1 MIKNSKSGWIMAH
14 LYKKVKKGHEYFYI
28 RETQRV
34 YGKPT
39 TINQV
44 YLGTADKVQAA
55 LGKGGFSPKE
65 FGSVF
70 ALNEL
75 DRAVDLAGMINE
87 ILPPKKRVRG
97 PSLGELVYYATLNRA
112 IAPTSKRQLASWYET
127 TDIQRIRPLR
137 LESLNSQNF
146 WNHWDRISDS
156 DLDKIKTA
164 FFKKVNSLL
173 PQQERRLVIEATN
186 ISAAPKPTAFPA
198 MPQADQEFLAEH
210 FPEQQLGLVLVS
222 EGSTGVPLYYQSYS
236 GGLPINGFYNH
247 MEHLLTR
254 VSTLGVA
261 VKDVTLLLNQEM
273 ADKSLVAQIDAKE
286 GMHFIASCGP
296 DFAPALTEISLK
308 DFQPLPIRQETK
320 FPLAIPEDDKILFY
334 ETGATFWNRRRR
346 VILTFDPKSFH
357 RSYQELGK
365 KVQRVRKEMAA
376 FQQKLGQENVQ
387 ENPAN
392 SVKAHLEEL
401 CQRLKISPSLF
412 QLNFTED
419 KGRFHMEFQLD
430 HRQMAGVVRHFG
442 KNILVTDHEDW
453 SVEEIYEA
461 CVTRAVLGAD
471 FGSGNGKGPSRSLGD
486 AKDNRSLFQKALLP
500 LYHWTDSKIR
510 IHLFV
515 CVAALTYLTLLCQR
529 LAEAEINMTPTE
541 AIEEL
546 RTLRTAIYFSD
557 SENKLKR
564 VLEEVNPRQAA
575 ILEVFG
581 FQVEDNLAI
590 NS

>member
-1 MIKNSKSGWIMAH
+1 MAH

-55 LGKGGFSPKE
+55 IGKGGFSPKE

-75 DRAVDLAGMINE
+75 DRDVDLAGMINE

-164 FFKKVNSLL
+164 FFKKVHSLL
-173 PQQERRLVIEATN
+173 PGQEHRLIIEAAN
-186 ISAAPKPTAFPA
+186 IASAPKPAAFPA
-198 MPQADQEFLAEH
+198 MPEADQEFLAEN
-210 FPEQQLGLVLVS
+210 FPEQQLGLTLVR
-222 EGSTGVPLYYQSYS
+222 EGNAGVPLYYQSFS
-236 GGLPINGFYNH
+236 GGLPVNGFYNH

-254 VSTLGVA
+254 VSALGVA
-261 VKDVTLLLNQEM
+261 VKDVTLLLDQDM
-273 ADKSLVAQIDAKE
+273 AAAPLVAQIDGKE
-286 GMHFIASCGP
+286 GMHFIASCDP
-296 DFAPALTEISLK
+296 DFAPTLTEVSLK
-308 DFQPLPIRQETK
+308 DFHPLTSKHETRYS
-320 FPLAIPEDDKILFY
+320 PVAPEDEQTLFY
-334 ETGATFWNRRRR
+334 ETKAPFWDRQRR
-346 VILTFDPKSFH
+346 VIITFDPRSFH
-357 RSYQELGK
+357 KSYQELGK

-376 FQQKLGQENVQ
+376 FQQRFAQEMAQ
-387 ENPAN
+387 GN
-392 SVKAHLEEL
+392 SADSAKTHLAEL

-412 QLNFTED
+412 QVNFVQD
-419 KGRFHMEFQLD
+419 KGNFRMEFQLD

-442 KNILVTDHEDW
+442 KNILITDREDW
-453 SVEEIYEA
+453 KVEEIYEA
-461 CVTRAVLGAD
+461 CVTQAVLGPD
-471 FGSGNGKGPSRSLGD
+471 VSNGKVNNRSNGD
-486 AKDNRSLFQKALLP
+486 GKDNRSLFQKALLP

-515 CVAALTYLTLLCQR
+515 CVAALTYVTLLCQR
-529 LAEAEINMTPTE
+529 LAEGDVNLTPAEAM
-541 AIEEL
+541 EEL
-546 RTLRTAIYFSD
+546 RTLRTAIYFKD
-557 SENKLKR
+557 AENKLKR
-564 VLEEVNPRQAA
+564 VLEEVNPQQEA
-575 ILEVFG
+575 ILKVLGYDLEEG
-581 FQVEDNLAI
+581 KILNP
-590 NS
+590 

>member
-1 MIKNSKSGWIMAH
+1 MAH

-55 LGKGGFSPKE
+55 IGKGGFSPKE

-75 DRAVDLAGMINE
+75 DQAVDLAGMINE

-164 FFKKVNSLL
+164 FFKKVYSLL
-173 PQQERRLVIEATN
+173 PTQDRRLIIEATN
-186 ISAAPKPTAFPA
+186 ISSAPKPAAFPA

-210 FPEQQLGLVLVS
+210 FPEQQVGLALVS
-222 EGSTGVPLYYQSYS
+222 EGSSGIPLFYQSYA
-236 GGLPINGFYNH
+236 GGLPLNGFYNH
-247 MEHLLTR
+247 MEHLLNR
-254 VSTLGVA
+254 VSTMGVA
-261 VKDVTLLLNQEM
+261 AGDVTLLLNQDM
-273 ADKSLVAQIDAKE
+273 AAESLIAQIDAKE
-286 GMHFIASCGP
+286 GMHFIASCAP
-296 DFAPALTEISLK
+296 DFAPKLTEVSLK
-308 DFQPLPIRQETK
+308 DFHPLQEK
-320 FPLAIPEDDKILFY
+320 HEAKYSPVAPEDEKTLYY
-334 ETGATFWNRRRR
+334 ETRAPFWNRERR
-346 VILTFDPKSFH
+346 VIITFDPRSFH

-376 FQQKLGQENVQ
+376 FQQRVAQDATQEK
-387 ENPAN
+387 ATDA
-392 SVKAHLEEL
+392 VKAQLTEL
-401 CQRLKISPSLF
+401 CQRLKISPTLF
-412 QLNFTED
+412 LVNFVQD
-419 KGRFHMEFQLD
+419 KGQFRMEFQLD
-430 HRQMAGVVRHFG
+430 HSQMAGVVRHFG
-442 KNILVTDHEDW
+442 KHILITDREEW
-453 SVEEIYEA
+453 KVEEVYEA
-461 CVTRAVLGAD
+461 CVTRAVLGPD
-471 FGSGNGKGPSRSLGD
+471 FGNGNGKITNRSIGN

-529 LAEAEINMTPTE
+529 LAASDVNMTPTE
-541 AIEEL
+541 AMEEL
-546 RTLRTAIYFSD
+546 RTLRTAIYFKD
-557 SENKLKR
+557 AEGKLKR
-564 VLEEVNPRQAA
+564 VLEEVNPQQAA
-575 ILEVFG
+575 ILEVLG
-581 FQVEDNLAI
+581 YQIEEGKVI
-590 NS
+590 TP